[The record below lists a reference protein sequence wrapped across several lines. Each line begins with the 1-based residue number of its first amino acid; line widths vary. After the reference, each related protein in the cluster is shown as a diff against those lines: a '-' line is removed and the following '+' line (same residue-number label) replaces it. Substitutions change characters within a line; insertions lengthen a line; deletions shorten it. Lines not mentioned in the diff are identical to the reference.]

1 MRRCNGTDKKD
12 GGADEK
18 AEAEDDEAES
28 VDDSS
33 SNHPFTHHLLIL
45 VSLLTQ
51 SSVQTYSCLQQ
62 LVY

>member
-1 MRRCNGTDKKD
+1 MLCRNGTDKQG

-18 AEAEDDEAES
+18 AETEDDEAES
-28 VDDSS
+28 INDSS

-51 SSVQTYSCLQQ
+51 SSVDTYSCLQH
-62 LVY
+62 LVN